1 MLVVIQRNPHRL
13 QEWLCRSLC
22 WKGLTAHTFITFIA
36 SSYEYLWFILDE
48 SLLFKLHTQRLVE
61 EPEVELGF
69 HFGDEA
75 CIFLIPR
82 QKKKSRS
89 FLKQIVLLLIAD
101 DWANKLIGPPHGLSL
116 LQGSTWGRFL
126 DVIFVIS
133 HHCCRNCISSGSCV
147 TLINLLFFSCSTT
160 LV

>member
-61 EPEVELGF
+61 EPEVELGV

-82 QKKKSRS
+82 QKKKQIISKTNCFVADCRWLS
-89 FLKQIVLLLIAD
+89 KQT
-101 DWANKLIGPPHGLSL
+101 DWASSRPLPPAGIHLGQIFRCNFCDFTSL
-116 LQGSTWGRFL
+116 LQKLYLLWQLRH
-126 DVIFVIS
+126 S
-133 HHCCRNCISSGSCV
+133 H
-147 TLINLLFFSCSTT
+147 
-160 LV
+160 